1 MSQFMNIFIYVVVGY
16 FFILIIT
23 QYIAIKNSERFI
35 DSQLNFEPR
44 VLQKQ
49 VVCHNRRKLVLIIP
63 VLEEENVVERTIQHF
78 KNILNKEIILKII
91 FVTTEKEGSPEEN
104 ATFQK
109 INPHVNENIFIEHYP
124 HKDGNKADQI
134 NYVVIKYAE
143 NKEYDNISTYYGIF
157 DADSLPD
164 IRGFEYL
171 LTDNSDDV
179 IYQMFSVYST
189 NCKNLNLFNKAS
201 AVFQTRWTMSYE
213 LSAAIENY
221 IHKKVSHFSYT
232 IGHGLFVRKDYM
244 ENNPFSSGILAEDI
258 LFGYT
263 AISKG
268 ICIKPIPFFD
278 YCSSSSSLSIHVQQ
292 SARWYA
298 GDLFSLLKVMK
309 HSIKNRDIKYIT
321 LQLKRLFHIL
331 QWSFGPLI
339 ISLVIVLSLSNQ
351 KIWNLI
357 MVFITMFLYIFLIHA
372 PIIKRFFK
380 SEDISRN
387 IYIALVFK
395 SFVNC
400 AGPLYSNWVMI
411 SGMLG
416 YSKELSFKTPKS

>member
-1 MSQFMNIFIYVVVGY
+1 MSQLINILIYVVVGY
-16 FFILIIT
+16 FFIRIIK
-23 QYIAIKNSERFI
+23 QYIAIKNSEMFI
-35 DSQLNFEPR
+35 DSQLTIEPKVPQR
-44 VLQKQ
+44 QA
-49 VVCHNRRKLVLIIP
+49 VCHNRRQLILIIP
-63 VLEEENVVERTIQHF
+63 VLEEVNVVETTIQHF
-78 KNILNKEIILKII
+78 KNILNKGIILKII
-91 FVTTEKEGSPEEN
+91 FVTTEK

-109 INPHVNENIFIEHYP
+109 INPHINENILIEHYP
-124 HKDGNKADQI
+124 DKHGNKADQI
-134 NYVVIKYAE
+134 NYVVNKYAD
-143 NKEYDNISTYYGIF
+143 NKEYNNISTYYGIF

-171 LTDNSDDV
+171 LTDNSDEL

-189 NCKNLNLFNKAS
+189 NYKKLNLFNKAS

-221 IHKKVSHFSYT
+221 TNKKVSHFSYT

-244 ENNPFSSGILAEDI
+244 EKNSFSSDILAEDI

-263 AISKG
+263 AISKD
-268 ICIKPIPFFD
+268 IRVKPIPFFD
-278 YCSSSSSLSIHVQQ
+278 YCSSSSSLFVHVQQ

-298 GDLFSLLKVMK
+298 GDLFSLLKVMR
-309 HSIKNRDIKYIT
+309 HSLKNRDIKYML

-331 QWSFGPLI
+331 QWSFGSLI
-339 ISLVIVLSLSNQ
+339 ISLVIVLSIYNQ
-351 KIWNLI
+351 KMWNLT
-357 MVFITMFLYIFLIHA
+357 MVFITMFFYIFLIHA

-380 SEDISRN
+380 SENISIN

-411 SGMLG
+411 SGILG
-416 YSKELSFKTPKS
+416 HSKELSFKTPKS